1 MQECMRIVEKIKY
14 LGCDNMCVAIP
25 GKVIE
30 INGKMGKVDFNGNI
44 IEVNIS
50 LVDVEVGSYV
60 LVHAGYAVETVK
72 REQAEELTNI
82 FADLEDA
89 LNDES

>member
-1 MQECMRIVEKIKY
+1 
-14 LGCDNMCVAIP
+14 MCVAIA

-44 IEVNIS
+44 IEANVS

-60 LVHAGYAVETVK
+60 LVHAGYAVEVVK
-72 REQAEELTNI
+72 RELAEELSNL
-82 FADLEDA
+82 FADLEDV
-89 LNDES
+89 L

>member
-1 MQECMRIVEKIKY
+1 
-14 LGCDNMCVAIP
+14 MCVAIP

-30 INGKMGKVDFNGNI
+30 INGKMAKVDFNGNI

-60 LVHAGYAVETVK
+60 LVHAGYAVERVK
-72 REQAEELTNI
+72 RELAQELSNL

-89 LNDES
+89 LDES